1 MKTLLKNLGIIF
13 GTMLLIV
20 SCSDN
25 NENDNVE
32 KESYQTTLKMTDA
45 PIDNANVEAVF
56 ITVSDVKVDGNSI
69 EGFSKTTF
77 DLSALVNGQTK
88 TLGNLDMEAGT
99 YSNLELVL
107 DYDSD
112 MDGNAPGCYVEMA
125 DGTKD
130 KIAST
135 SQSINITDSFEVFAT
150 NTNEI
155 IIDFDL
161 RKTIKEEQGTL
172 ESDFDFVTLSELS
185 AGIRTVNKE
194 ATGEISG
201 TVNDSQDTSDKIV
214 VYAYEKGTYNAEV
227 ETQGHGES
235 SIRFANA
242 VTSAEVG
249 GINNSYS
256 LNFLAEGEY
265 ELIFASY
272 TQDGTEFYFNS
283 QLEVESTTGLDL
295 GAINITS
302 ALQLSANVTVTG
314 TASL

>member
-1 MKTLLKNLGIIF
+1 MKTLWKNLGIIF
-13 GTMLLIV
+13 GTTLLII
-20 SCSDN
+20 SCSDD

-45 PIDNANVEAVF
+45 PIDNANVEAVL

-69 EGFSKTTF
+69 EGFTKTTF

-88 TLGNLDMEAGT
+88 TLGNLQLEAGS

-107 DYDSD
+107 DYDAD
-112 MDGNAPGCYVEMA
+112 ANGNAPGCYVEMA
-125 DGTKD
+125 DGQKD
-130 KIAST
+130 KIEST
-135 SQSINITDSFEVFAT
+135 SGNINVSDTFEVFAS

-161 RKTIKEEQGTL
+161 RKTIKEQQGTL

-194 ATGEISG
+194 TTGEISG
-201 TVNDSQDTSDKIV
+201 TVNDSQDTSGKIV

-227 ETQGHGES
+227 ETQGQGES
-235 SIRFANA
+235 NIRFANA

-265 ELIFASY
+265 ELIFVSY
-272 TQDGTEFYFNS
+272 TQDGDQFYFNS

-295 GAINITS
+295 GAVTITS
-302 ALQLSANVTVTG
+302 ALQLSANVTVIG
-314 TASL
+314 TATL

>member
-88 TLGNLDMEAGT
+88 TLGNLQMEAGT
-99 YSNLELVL
+99 YSNIELVL
-107 DYDSD
+107 DYTND
-112 MDGNAPGCYVEMA
+112 MDGNSPGCYVEMA

-130 KIAST
+130 KIEASSST
-135 SQSINITDSFEVFAT
+135 VNITDSFEVFAT

-172 ESDFDFVTLSELS
+172 ESDFDFVISLRVFRRYSDRKQGNYRERFPVRSTIPK
-185 AGIRTVNKE
+185 IRPIKLWSTPMKKARTMPRWRPKAKE
-194 ATGEISG
+194 RAISG
-201 TVNDSQDTSDKIV
+201 SPMPLPVLRWVASTTPI
-214 VYAYEKGTYNAEV
+214 ALIFWPKGNMN
-227 ETQGHGES
+227 S
-235 SIRFANA
+235 SLLPIPKM
-242 VTSAEVG
+242 V
-249 GINNSYS
+249 
-256 LNFLAEGEY
+256 LNF
-265 ELIFASY
+265 I
-272 TQDGTEFYFNS
+272 
-283 QLEVESTTGLDL
+283 STHNWKWSPPPVSTL
-295 GAINITS
+295 GPSIS
-302 ALQLSANVTVTG
+302 HRPCS
-314 TASL
+314 

>member
-227 ETQGHGES
+227 ETQGQGES

>member
-1 MKTLLKNLGIIF
+1 MKTFLKNLGIIF

-20 SCSDN
+20 SCSDD

-32 KESYQTTLKMTDA
+32 KESYQTTIKITDA

-69 EGFSKTTF
+69 EGFTKTTF
-77 DLSALVNGQTK
+77 NLSALVNGQTK
-88 TLGNLDMEAGT
+88 TLGNLPMEAGT
-99 YSNLELVL
+99 YSNIELVL
-107 DYDSD
+107 DYAND
-112 MDGNAPGCYVEMA
+112 MDGNSPGCYVEMV

-130 KIAST
+130 KIEASSST
-135 SQSINITDSFEVFAT
+135 VNITDSFEVFAT

-214 VYAYEKGTYNAEV
+214 VYAYEKGTYSAEV
-227 ETQGHGES
+227 ETQGQGES
-235 SIRFANA
+235 NIRFANA
-242 VTSAEVG
+242 VTSAEVS
-249 GINNSYS
+249 GINNAYS

-265 ELIFASY
+265 ELIFVSY
-272 TQDGTEFYFNS
+272 TQDGAEFYFNS

-314 TASL
+314 TTSL